1 MSITNYISL
10 DRVLSKVKTTPIAGA
25 PNVEES
31 TFAEWTW
38 DCLDEIGSI
47 KLYET
52 VEVVLDVK
60 EGSVVIPKN
69 IRKLQTVRIF
79 DNYSV
84 SPNLYL
90 HEGNPN
96 YDERA
101 YRISLNRLYTGQDNI
116 QIVLE
121 CTELPTDPETG
132 FPLIPDTTEFVQ
144 SVYYYLLFKIA
155 ERGLAVRSVG
165 FDIMQYYKTQS
176 ANYMEAA
183 RRSLV
188 FDTKESL
195 YNMVEIMRTP
205 YLTYRRK

>member
-1 MSITNYISL
+1 MAITNYIPL

-31 TFAEWTW
+31 TFAEWVW

-47 KLYET
+47 ALYET
-52 VEVVLDVK
+52 ADVVLDVK

-69 IRKLQTVRIF
+69 IKQLQTVRIF

-84 SPNLYL
+84 APHLYL
-90 HEGNPN
+90 NQGNPS
-96 YDERA
+96 YDKSA

-116 QIVLE
+116 KIVLE
-121 CTELPTDPETG
+121 CSQLPTDAETG
-132 FPLIPDTTEFVQ
+132 YPLIPDTTEFVQ

-176 ANYMEAA
+176 TNYMESA

-188 FDTKESL
+188 FATKESR
-195 YNMVEIMRTP
+195 YNMVEIMKTP
-205 YLTYRRK
+205 YLTYRRR